1 MPKSQPPKPRLALR
15 VGVTG
20 HQPKDLPRAHSDQ
33 LQIQIHAVLQ
43 SLKQFAQ
50 EHPRVSTSY
59 RERDEPILRLVC
71 SLAEGAD
78 RYAAQQAIALG
89 YELQCPLPFARDQY
103 ANDFAA
109 DASCLEFN
117 RLLDNSETTTAILE
131 LDGSRDRATEA
142 YLAAGRVVL
151 SQSDVLLAIWN
162 GQDPRGEGGTAQIVA
177 EAGLRNILTIRI
189 DPADPRH
196 ILYRLPGGDWD
207 SSSQT
212 RDSMLDQLRILLNP
226 PRHTKKEKQE
236 ELSTSPQDYFSETQR
251 TRNWGFFWIPF
262 RNLWLSQPTKPQHK
276 VPDFELSGMQEWIA
290 VLENTPAFS
299 DSAIRIIDSARLCD
313 HFGWANGLAEYYG
326 NLYRSAFTMN
336 YLMGAMAVFCAFLHY
351 ALEKL
356 NFPVRSLIF
365 IAVELG
371 LLLGIAR
378 IYSLGRKRRFHE
390 KWIDYRL
397 LAEYLRQLF
406 FLIPLGPGELSAP
419 HLPKYMS
426 AGDPKSTWMYWH
438 YLALRREIGL
448 VGGAYGPGYL
458 DSVRSFLD
466 SSAGIRGQVEYHEKN
481 EERLEKLD
489 ARFRSVEGAFFSAA
503 IASAAFAF
511 VSALLVITAE
521 KYPALLPFLSD
532 KAKPFLKGDL
542 LTILVGLLATVLP
555 AFGAALAGIRSQ
567 AEFERVKKRS
577 RAMLQTLRH
586 ICRELRA
593 TSEVG
598 EKTSY
603 ASLNLIVAEAGQ
615 LMVDE
620 LLDWRIVFKDRP
632 LPEPG

>member
-1 MPKSQPPKPRLALR
+1 M
-15 VGVTG
+15 
-20 HQPKDLPRAHSDQ
+20 
-33 LQIQIHAVLQ
+33 
-43 SLKQFAQ
+43 
-50 EHPRVSTSY
+50 
-59 RERDEPILRLVC
+59 
-71 SLAEGAD
+71 
-78 RYAAQQAIALG
+78 
-89 YELQCPLPFARDQY
+89 
-103 ANDFAA
+103 
-109 DASCLEFN
+109 
-117 RLLDNSETTTAILE
+117 
-131 LDGSRDRATEA
+131 
-142 YLAAGRVVL
+142 
-151 SQSDVLLAIWN
+151 
-162 GQDPRGEGGTAQIVA
+162 
-177 EAGLRNILTIRI
+177 RNILTIRI
-189 DPADPRH
+189 DPADPQH
-196 ILYRLPGGDWD
+196 ILYRLSGGDWD
-207 SSSQT
+207 SSNEA
-212 RDSMLDQLRILLNP
+212 RDSLLDQLRILLNP
-226 PRHTKKEKQE
+226 PRHSKKENQE

-262 RNLWLSQPTKPQHK
+262 RNLWLSQPTKPQHT
-276 VPDFELSGMQEWIA
+276 VPDFELSGVEEWIA
-290 VLENTPAFS
+290 VLKNSPAFS
-299 DSAIRIIDSARLCD
+299 ESAIRIIDSARLCD

-356 NFPVRSLIF
+356 NFEVRSLIF
-365 IAVELG
+365 IFVELG
-371 LLLGIAR
+371 LLIGIAT
-378 IYSLGRKRRFHE
+378 IYSRGRKHRLHE

-406 FLIPLGPGELSAP
+406 FLIPLGPGELSSP

-448 VGGAYGPGYL
+448 VGGEYSPGYL

-466 SSAGIRGQVEYHEKN
+466 SSAGIRGQMEYHEKN

-489 ARFRSVEGAFFSAA
+489 ARFRSVEGAFFTAA

-511 VSALLVITAE
+511 VSVLLVITAE
-521 KYPALLPFLSD
+521 QYPARLPFLSQ
-532 KAKPFLKGDL
+532 KAEPFLKGDV
-542 LTILVGLLATVLP
+542 LTIFVGLLATVFP

-586 ICRELRA
+586 ICRELHA
-593 TSEVG
+593 TYQDG
-598 EKTSY
+598 ERTSY
-603 ASLNLIVAEAGQ
+603 ASLNVIVAEAGQ

-620 LLDWRIVFKDRP
+620 LLDWRVVFKDRP